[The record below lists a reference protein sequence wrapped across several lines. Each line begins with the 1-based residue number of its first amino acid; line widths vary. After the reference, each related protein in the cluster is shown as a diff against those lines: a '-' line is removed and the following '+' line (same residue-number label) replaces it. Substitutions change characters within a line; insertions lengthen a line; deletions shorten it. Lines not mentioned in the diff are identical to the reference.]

1 MQVAHDE
8 TPLPQAGFR
17 VSGAVD
23 GSGNLHDASHFG
35 AGMGRELLCTVRS
48 GGKTASGKA
57 LLETNEIV
65 FRGDLRLKIPFAS
78 LKSAVARDGELHLKW
93 GNESAVFNLGE
104 QAEKWAY
111 KILHPKSTAD
121 KLGIK
126 PGLTISA
133 IALSDDDVVR
143 SLSSQAK
150 SFSDARAL

>member
-35 AGMGRELLCTVRS
+35 AGMGRELLCNVRS

-57 LLETNEIV
+57 LLETNEVI
-65 FRGDLRLKIPFAS
+65 FRGEFRLKVPFAS
-78 LKSAVARDGELHLKW
+78 LSSVVARDGGLHLKW
-93 GNESAVFNLGE
+93 PEGSAVLELGE
-104 QAEKWAY
+104 QADKWAH
-111 KILHPKSTAD
+111 KILHPKSTAE

-126 PGLTISA
+126 PGLVISA
-133 IALSDDDVVR
+133 VAMEDGDFEIG
-143 SLSSQAK
+143 
-150 SFSDARAL
+150 RAH